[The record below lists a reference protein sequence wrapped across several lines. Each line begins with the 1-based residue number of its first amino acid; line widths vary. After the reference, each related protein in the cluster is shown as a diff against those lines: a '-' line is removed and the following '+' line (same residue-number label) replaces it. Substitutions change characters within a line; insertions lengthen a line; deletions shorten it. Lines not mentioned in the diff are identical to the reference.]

1 MSTSSSPSSSSAD
14 SVPRRVLVVDDDQL
28 VRDSVASVL
37 RAADIETVVA
47 AGAEEALTLL
57 GRRWFTVVVTDRHM
71 PVLDGIEFVSRLRA
85 MAVFPVYV
93 IMLSA
98 VVDALDFER
107 GYCAGV
113 DHYVAK
119 KGYETELLGKVVA
132 GMTAIRRR
140 QLANTSRA
148 DRPVTVDLEN
158 GAHTARHLVGRL
170 HAEMQYARRSGKPFH
185 VLSACI
191 ELNDAAAARGTEAAS
206 EALLQ
211 AVYGSARPRLD
222 WIARLPASRRACRIA
237 VVMPEADAAQIAAME
252 QSIRNA
258 FVHSNDAPALRGM
271 QLSMG
276 AAALAAAG
284 EQPTALG
291 LLGEAERQRRGLT
304 TRLANAVGAVQG
316 NEAASTSAA

>member
-1 MSTSSSPSSSSAD
+1 MSNATAD
-14 SVPRRVLVVDDDQL
+14 ALPRRVLVVDDDKL
-28 VRDSVASVL
+28 VRDSIATLL

-47 AGAEEALTLL
+47 ADGDEALTLL
-57 GRRWFTVVVTDRHM
+57 GRRWYTVVVTDRNM
-71 PVLDGIEFVSRLRA
+71 PVVDGIEFVSRLRA

-93 IMLSA
+93 IMLA
-98 VVDALDFER
+98 AAGDAHDFER

-113 DHYVAK
+113 DHYITK
-119 KGYETELLGKVVA
+119 KGYETELLGKVTA
-132 GMTAIRRR
+132 GLAAIRRR
-140 QLANTSRA
+140 QTSHTARA

-191 ELNDAAAARGTEAAS
+191 ELNEAAAARGSEAAS
-206 EALLQ
+206 EALLH
-211 AVYGSARPRLD
+211 AVYAAARPSLD

-237 VVMPEADAAQIAAME
+237 VVMPEADASQIAAIK

-258 FVHSNDAPALRGM
+258 FVNSAEQPALRGM

-276 AAALAAAG
+276 AAALSTAG

-304 TRLANAVGAVQG
+304 TKLASAVGAVQG
-316 NEAASTSAA
+316 HETAS